1 MLGAAELVG
10 AFSCVVLVHITG
22 KRPLV
27 FVSLIGTGVCFFGA
41 ATYAWYLDSVP
52 GFIVEN
58 VVANYS
64 IPDHLQRRN
73 FINQK
78 NITFDAMMS
87 NRSDTEITTELLVS
101 ITTETY
107 LNLENET
114 TTNSIEAITLHLKP
128 DTNQTNAANRTTD
141 LKKFFLSVPN
151 AEENKY
157 LWLPLALL
165 LAGSFFAHLGIRI
178 IPWMLIGEV
187 FPVNV
192 RSAASGL
199 SSGIGYIFAFLSNKV
214 FLQMLTTLTL
224 PGTFWFYSAVAII
237 GCLILYFV
245 LPETENRKL
254 IDIEAHFLG
263 KRSLSDKEITKD
275 GSANN
280 NNTLSNGFD
289 LVTVLPKMI
298 GPKHQE
304 NDATL
309 KIGEGES
316 NGVQSHRLSVPKVII
331 NQEQSP
337 NAGSKR
343 YKNRVSDSIRS
354 RNSLISNDDVQDTRL

>member
-1 MLGAAELVG
+1 M
-10 AFSCVVLVHITG
+10 
-22 KRPLV
+22 V
-27 FVSLIGTGVCFFGA
+27 FVSLIGTGICFFGA

-64 IPDHLQRRN
+64 IPDHLQRKN
-73 FINQK
+73 FINQQ
-78 NITFDAMMS
+78 NINFDAMMS
-87 NRSDTEITTELLVS
+87 NGSETEITTDLLVS
-101 ITTETY
+101 ITTETTY
-107 LNLENET
+107 LDLENET
-114 TTNSIEAITLHLKP
+114 TTNSIEAKKIFHFKP
-128 DTNQTNAANRTTD
+128 DTYQTNATNRTD
-141 LKKFFLSVPN
+141 LSKFFLSIPN

-165 LAGSFFAHLGIRI
+165 LTGSFFAHLGIRI

-192 RSAASGL
+192 RSSASGL

-214 FLQMLTTLTL
+214 FLQMLATLTL

-237 GCLILYFV
+237 GCLILYFL

-263 KRSLSDKEITKD
+263 KRSLSDQTNTKNE
-275 GSANN
+275 SAIN
-280 NNTLSNGFD
+280 NNTVD
-289 LVTVLPKMI
+289 LVNTLPRMI
-298 GPKHQE
+298 GSKYPD
-304 NDATL
+304 NDGTL
-309 KIGEGES
+309 KEVGDEDVA
-316 NGVQSHRLSVPKVII
+316 NGIQSHRLGVPEVII
-331 NQEQSP
+331 NLERTP

-343 YKNRVSDSIRS
+343 YKNRVSDTIRS
-354 RNSLISNDDVQDTRL
+354 RNSLTSNDDDVQDTRL

>member
-1 MLGAAELVG
+1 MLGAAELAG
-10 AFSCVVLVHITG
+10 AFSCVLLVHTTG

-27 FVSLIGTGVCFFGA
+27 FASLIGTGICFFGA

-64 IPDHLQRRN
+64 LPDHLQRSN

-78 NITFDAMMS
+78 NLTLDATMS
-87 NRSDTEITTELLVS
+87 NGGDTEITTELLVS

-107 LNLENET
+107 FNLQNEK
-114 TTNSIEAITLHLKP
+114 TTNSIEATTFHFNP
-128 DTNQTNAANRTTD
+128 DTNQTNAANRSD
-141 LKKFFLSVPN
+141 LNKLFISIPN

-157 LWLPLALL
+157 LWIPLALML
-165 LAGSFFAHLGIRI
+165 TGSFFAHLGIRI

-187 FPVNV
+187 YPVNV

-199 SSGIGYIFAFLSNKV
+199 SSGLGYIFAFLSNKV
-214 FLQMLTTLTL
+214 FLQMLVILTL
-224 PGTFWFYSAVAII
+224 PGTFWFYSAVAIF

-275 GSANN
+275 ESAKHNN
-280 NNTLSNGFD
+280 AISNGFD
-289 LVTVLPKMI
+289 LDTNPPQMI
-298 GPKHQE
+298 GPKYPD

-309 KIGEGES
+309 KIGEGEL
-316 NGVQSHRLSVPKVII
+316 NDVQSQRLSVLEVII
-331 NQEQSP
+331 NQGRSP

-343 YKNRVSDSIRS
+343 YKNRVSDTIRL
-354 RNSLISNDDVQDTRL
+354 RNSITSNDDVQDTRL